1 MIKDLCTGYFG
12 NNHRVAGN
20 FTKWKIYYANY
31 CQLPVENGET
41 VFDDICTLQRK
52 RIIGVGKYGVLLD
65 IFAKIDESAT
75 RIIKEASDSIR
86 QNNETERKD
95 QREPKY
101 GDTNPYTAKITVRT
115 PDRSKEMHNDITEIL
130 NELVNHT
137 ESVFSKDGLDKNN
150 GNPSS
155 RKNVESLLE
164 RFVKKNNQSQEMST
178 CIWEESLGLFRAM
191 KICHG
196 VDSCHIYSEDGYVV
210 ISVEFGTKKDKKR
223 VCNDDESK
231 LKNKVKYTFKLF
243 FTVASLKRPD
253 INVRIIDS

>member
-1 MIKDLCTGYFG
+1 MI
-12 NNHRVAGN
+12 
-20 FTKWKIYYANY
+20 
-31 CQLPVENGET
+31 
-41 VFDDICTLQRK
+41 
-52 RIIGVGKYGVLLD
+52 
-65 IFAKIDESAT
+65 
-75 RIIKEASDSIR
+75 
-86 QNNETERKD
+86 
-95 QREPKY
+95 
-101 GDTNPYTAKITVRT
+101 DTNPYTAKITVRT